1 MKNKISLFLILFLL
15 FSSAVIA
22 RSPKNI
28 IILIGDGMGINQVQ
42 AAYTQNG
49 GYLNMTNRCPFSG
62 LRQTNSANK
71 YTTDSAAGGTA
82 IACGEKTNNGMVGM
96 SADSIPMNSII
107 RLATLKGMSTGVI
120 STSSITDATP
130 ASFVAHQP
138 VRSMQ
143 EEIAEDFL
151 NSDISLFIGGGLKF
165 FEKRKDGRNISK
177 ELTDKGYKMAYT
189 LEDVQPV
196 ENGKLGVL
204 MAEDGLKP
212 VKERPANFLP
222 DATQMA
228 LDLLSKNKKGFILMV
243 EGSQIDWAGHNNDK
257 EWMVNEMLDFD
268 HAVGIALD
276 FAERDGDTLV
286 LITADHETGGVTIAN
301 GDYEKKEITVKY
313 NTGGHSASPVPFF
326 SYGSGAELFSGF
338 KDNTASFHIMKK
350 LLKL

>member
-143 EEIAEDFL
+143 DEIAEDFL

-165 FEKRKDGRNISK
+165 FEKRKI
-177 ELTDKGYKMAYT
+177 
-189 LEDVQPV
+189 
-196 ENGKLGVL
+196 GV
-204 MAEDGLKP
+204 
-212 VKERPANFLP
+212 FLINL
-222 DATQMA
+222 QSNM
-228 LDLLSKNKKGFILMV
+228 
-243 EGSQIDWAGHNNDK
+243 
-257 EWMVNEMLDFD
+257 
-268 HAVGIALD
+268 
-276 FAERDGDTLV
+276 RV
-286 LITADHETGGVTIAN
+286 LIKSGGIISHP
-301 GDYEKKEITVKY
+301 DLIYQ
-313 NTGGHSASPVPFF
+313 P
-326 SYGSGAELFSGF
+326 SYIIY
-338 KDNTASFHIMKK
+338 IMPIYRSDIKR
-350 LLKL
+350 